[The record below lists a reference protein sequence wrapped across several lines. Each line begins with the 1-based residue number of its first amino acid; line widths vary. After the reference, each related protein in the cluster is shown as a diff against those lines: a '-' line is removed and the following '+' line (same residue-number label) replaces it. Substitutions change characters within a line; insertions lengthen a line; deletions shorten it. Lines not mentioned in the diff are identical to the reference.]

1 MKNIKGIWF
10 FGPSG
15 SGKTFASKYLKNKI
29 KGSFLIDGDEVRNH
43 ISTDLGFDKISREIQ
58 IQRIY
63 GLSKI
68 CLINGYFS
76 ITSSVYMNQKMSK
89 YIFKEKIMLC
99 YINRNLVEIE
109 KQHPTYT
116 QNIKNIV
123 GKDIKYENF
132 DYKIINNNEGDF
144 CETLNKLIV

>member
-15 SGKTFASKYLKNKI
+15 SGKTFASEYLKNKI
-29 KGSFLIDGDEVRNH
+29 KRSFLIDGDEVRNH

-58 IQRIY
+58 IQRIF

-68 CLINGYFS
+68 CLINGYFC
-76 ITSSVYMNQKMSK
+76 ITSSVYMNQKISK

-109 KQHPTYT
+109 KHHPTYT
-116 QNIKNIV
+116 QNKKYIV